1 MKHQNPQELAAAATT
16 YPQPPQPRMSRR
28 ERVERWAEV
37 LERHQGPVNALRQVE
52 YLPPQERR
60 AYRGVNTPLTVAFN
74 DPVLREEGLA
84 SDRLGDAMDFF
95 QLSDSEAHALLCD
108 CRYHGRMTGGGLAH
122 RLRRHAQA
130 SERRA
135 RMWQAI
141 GRFFGFASERTA

>member
-1 MKHQNPQELAAAATT
+1 MRHQSPRELAATATT
-16 YPQPPQPRMSRR
+16 YSQPLQQSMSRR
-28 ERVERWAEV
+28 ERIERWAQV
-37 LERHQGPVNALRQVE
+37 LDRHEGPLNALRQVE
-52 YLPPQERR
+52 YLSPQERR

-95 QLSDSEAHALLCD
+95 KLSDSEAHTLLCD
-108 CRYHGRMTGGGLAH
+108 CRYHGRMTGSGLAI
-122 RLRRHAQA
+122 RLRRYVDA

-141 GRFFGFASERTA
+141 GRFFGFARGHTA